1 MDSQPLLVIASGSAA
16 LTGLTN
22 YIKEL
27 RIEVDRELTVLMTA
41 SAERFVRPEVVG
53 WFADQV
59 LTCDTPGLQ
68 PVQLAKTA
76 RAIVVLPA
84 TANTLSAAAL
94 GLAATPAQTALLA
107 APSPSLYF
115 PSMNPTMWAK
125 PAIQRNVASLRAQGD
140 TVVEPEEAEVFE
152 IWKRDWSIGL
162 SMPGPDEAAAIVKA
176 WLLDGAAAVPNTPA
190 ACASCGR

>member
-1 MDSQPLLVIASGSAA
+1 MDSQSLLVIASGSAA
-16 LTGLTN
+16 LTSLTH

-27 RIEVDRELTVLMTA
+27 RIEVDREITVLLTA

-59 LTCDTPGLQ
+59 LTSDTPGLQ

-76 RAIVVLPA
+76 RALVVLPA

-115 PSMNPTMWAK
+115 PSMNPSMWAK
-125 PAIQRNVASLRAQGD
+125 PAIKRHVQSLRDQGD
-140 TVVEPEEAEVFE
+140 TVVDPEEAEVFE
-152 IWKRDWSIGL
+152 LWRRERHMGL
-162 SMPGPDEAAAIVKA
+162 LMPGPDEAAAIVKA
-176 WLLDGAAAVPNTPA
+176 WLLDGAAAVPAAAA
-190 ACASCGR
+190 ACATCGR